1 MEIDISEVEMNIIT
15 NALFVQ
21 MLTMKKLLKIVT
33 SQEYKD
39 MLENEINL
47 LQILYDKY
55 EGIEILD

>member
-1 MEIDISEVEMNIIT
+1 MEIDISEVEMNIIR